1 MHQLDTS
8 TVVAFL
14 RGNRRAADR
23 LTPVFRQTAVSKPA
37 LAELFHGVFASRRPA
52 ENMRKLRALLG
63 EVSIVPFDAAA
74 AETYGRIRDDL
85 DRRGQPIGE
94 MDLLIGS
101 VAVTHGATLVTHN
114 TRHFARIDG
123 LRVED
128 WLAEPT

>member
-23 LTPVFRQTAVSKPA
+23 LTPVFHQTAVSTPA
-37 LAELFHGVFASRRPA
+37 LAELFHGVFSSRRPDD
-52 ENMRKLRALLG
+52 NMRKLRALLA
-63 EVSIVPFDAAA
+63 EVSIVPFDAAS

-101 VAVTHGATLVTHN
+101 VAVAHGATLVTHN

-123 LRVED
+123 LHLED
-128 WLAEPT
+128 WLAGPT